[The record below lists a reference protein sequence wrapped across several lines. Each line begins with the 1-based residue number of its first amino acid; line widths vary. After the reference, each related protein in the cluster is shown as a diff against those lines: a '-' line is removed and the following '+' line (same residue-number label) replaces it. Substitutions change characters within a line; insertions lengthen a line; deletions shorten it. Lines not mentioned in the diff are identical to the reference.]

1 MHILIIGAAGM
12 IGRRLAVQLS
22 NDATLGGKPV
32 TKLTLVDMVQPEA
45 PAGAVPCDTV
55 AGSIGDGDVRGR
67 ILAERPDLIF
77 QLAAVVSGA
86 AEADFDL
93 GWQVN
98 VAAVQALYEDIRAA
112 GNAPR
117 LITTSSV
124 AVFGGDLPNPVPD
137 THHLSPQSSYGAQKA
152 VGELMLADFTRKGF
166 MDGRTVRLPTIVV
179 RPGAPNAA
187 ASSFVSGIIREPLKG
202 VQADLPVPRDSCVW
216 IASPDLAVASLIHAA
231 TLAPG
236 ALGAGAVVTARG
248 LTVSVAQMIDALARV
263 AGPDVA
269 ALIKDAPD
277 PKVNAIVCSWPQ
289 GFESK
294 LAIELGF
301 PTDDSIDQ
309 IIARHIAEHHPDLAG
324 AA

>member
-12 IGRRLAVQLS
+12 IGSRLAAQL
-22 NDATLGGKPV
+22 AGAGVLGDMPV
-32 TKLTLVDMVQPEA
+32 TRMTLVDMAQPA
-45 PAGAVPCDTV
+45 LPVGGVPCTAV
-55 AGSIGDGDVRGR
+55 AGSIDAAAVRR
-67 ILAERPDLIF
+67 QILADKPDVIF

-98 VAAVQALYEDIRAA
+98 VAAVQALYEDIRAV
-112 GNAPR
+112 GHAPR

-124 AVFGGDLPNPVPD
+124 AVFGGDLPDIVPD
-137 THHLSPQSSYGAQKA
+137 THHLAPQSSYGAQKA
-152 VGELMLADFTRKGF
+152 VGELLLADFTRKGF

-202 VQADLPVPRDSCVW
+202 MQADLPVPRDACVW

-236 ALGAGAVVTARG
+236 ALGAGAVVNARG

-269 ALIKDAPD
+269 GLIKDAPD
-277 PKVNAIVCSWPQ
+277 PKVDAIVGSWPQ

-294 LAIELGF
+294 LAIALGF

-309 IIARHIAEHHPDLAG
+309 IIARHIAEHHPDLVG

>member
-1 MHILIIGAAGM
+1 MHIAIIGAAGM
-12 IGRRLAVQLS
+12 IGRRLA
-22 NDATLGGKPV
+22 
-32 TKLTLVDMVQPEA
+32 TKLASDGVLGDQPITRMTLVDMVQPDV
-45 PAGAVPCDTV
+45 PAGAIPCDSV
-55 AGSIGDGDVRGR
+55 AGSIGDGDIRR
-67 ILAERPDLIF
+67 QILADKPDVIF

-98 VAAVQALYEDIRAA
+98 VAAVQALYEDIRTA
-112 GNAPR
+112 GYAPR
-117 LITTSSV
+117 LMTTSSV
-124 AVFGGDLPNPVPD
+124 AVFGGDLPDPVPD

-152 VGELMLADFTRKGF
+152 VGELLLADFTRKGF

-202 VQADLPVPRDSCVW
+202 MQADLPVSRDSRVW

-236 ALGAGAVVTARG
+236 ALGAGAVVNARG

-263 AGPDVA
+263 AGSDVV

-277 PKVNAIVCSWPQ
+277 RKVAAIVGSWPQ

-294 LAIELGF
+294 LAIDLGF
-301 PTDDSIDQ
+301 PTDDSIDH
-309 IIARHIAEHHPDLAG
+309 IIARHISEHHPDLVG